1 MKNVYTGAAAC
12 DTNGERLLVGDKV
25 GSVHVWSLIDNEPKL
40 VILQENI
47 LEVKFDYFFNKFYI
61 FLLISII
68 RMILKRLYLL
78 VKMHLFLLMEK
89 VKLKSGMSI

>member
-12 DTNGERLLVGDKV
+12 DINGERLLVGDKV

-47 LEVKFDYFFNKFYI
+47 LEVKYNYFPMNF
-61 FLLISII
+61 LISII
-68 RMILKRLYLL
+68 RMILKRLHLL

>member
-1 MKNVYTGAAAC
+1 MLERREAEVQVGEYFSRKMNKKFFLLKNVYTGAAAC

-47 LEVKFDYFFNKFYI
+47 LEVKFNYFSMN
-61 FLLISII
+61 
-68 RMILKRLYLL
+68 
-78 VKMHLFLLMEK
+78 LMFFC
-89 VKLKSGMSI
+89 